1 MDCELVIIEDDL
13 YRKEFPPIEIFEKKA
28 IVYTDMDISDLG
40 SFEEISMTFKANVHL
55 HLQWFDKRLTY
66 ANLKKDNDERNNL
79 GKVLTILILYI

>member
-1 MDCELVIIEDDL
+1 MIIDDDL

-55 HLQWFDKRLTY
+55 HLKWFDKRLTY
-66 ANLKKDNDERNNL
+66 TNLKKDKDERNNL
-79 GKVLTILILYI
+79 GKVFNFFN

>member
-1 MDCELVIIEDDL
+1 MIIDDDL

-28 IVYTDMDISDLG
+28 LVYTDMDISDLG

-55 HLQWFDKRLTY
+55 HLQWFDKRLTF

-79 GKVLTILILYI
+79 GKVFTFLI

>member
-1 MDCELVIIEDDL
+1 MIIEDDL

-66 ANLKKDNDERNNL
+66 TNLKKDKDERNNL
-79 GKVLTILILYI
+79 GKVFNFSN